1 MKSQAKRCQ
10 KWLIHANIF
19 HTEFGLKD
27 EEVILD
33 EEQAFGQLA
42 TDEQCQRGNC
52 QDMPPTMR
60 LKIRAAYGSAFL
72 QETKNDGTTPMERIK
87 RAFCHA
93 QARFCHSSTLGTKIQ
108 VGSSVLVQDTK
119 AVAVANAKEYGAF
132 SQSPSCIPSWCSCPR
147 SSSTTRGSGRR

>member
-1 MKSQAKRCQ
+1 MCQ
-10 KWLIHANIF
+10 RWLIHANIF
-19 HTEFGLKD
+19 HTEFGPKD

-72 QETKNDGTTPMERIK
+72 QETKNDKTTPVERIK

-108 VGSSVLVQDTK
+108 VGSSACSTARSMCLLT
-119 AVAVANAKEYGAF
+119 AAYAKEDSALNKILPF
-132 SQSPSCIPSWCSCPR
+132 IPSCRSCPR